1 MMKIKDSK
9 KKIIWLITVIALIT
23 IILGSVIIRNTVMN
37 QEAKEGNQLAGA
49 NQNSEL
55 IANNIK
61 KGVTIGGVTG
71 TLETLDTS
79 DATATPDKIFKG
91 ETAYVNGKK
100 ITGTYEEQ
108 MDAEIE
114 GIKIPKGFYYVG
126 GIKDS
131 GIVISDNKADENKYS
146 SQNYSDQ
153 ANIPADG
160 LIGNQ
165 FVWVPVENMADFNRY
180 SSYDDGKIQS
190 VTDYYEPAQENY
202 NYETELEDYY
212 SMIKSV
218 RKNKGFFVARFEA
231 GKENINGVETV
242 VSKKGATVWN
252 SIIWGT
258 STNTPGT
265 KGAVAKAQNMYTN
278 KNGYDVTSTLIYGI
292 QWDTIMAW
300 IDPAYKTSTCADNS
314 FAKNSTGK
322 GNYSG
327 SIAKC
332 GSSDNYRI
340 KNIYDLAGNVEE
352 WTLETA
358 YNGSRSFRVVRGG
371 SYNLSASESPASRRA
386 YPSLAG
392 IISDSYGFRVAIYL

>member
-126 GIKDS
+126 GTKDS

-146 SQNYSDQ
+146 AQNYSDQ

-165 FVWVPVENMADFNRY
+165 FVWVPVENMADFKRYTSYYGSNRPIT
-180 SSYDDGKIQS
+180 SYE
-190 VTDYYEPAQENY
+190 EPAKTGY
-202 NYETELEDYY
+202 NYETEVEDYY

-231 GKENINGVETV
+231 GKEEETV
-242 VSKKGATVWN
+242 VSKKGASVWN
-252 SIIWGT
+252 LIEWG
-258 STNTPGT
+258 SSLTNPGT
-265 KGAVAKAQNMYTN
+265 AGAVAKAENMYTD
-278 KNGYDVTSTLIYGI
+278 KDGYDVTSTLIYGI
-292 QWDTIMAW
+292 QWDTIMGW
-300 IDPAYKTSTCADNS
+300 IDPAYKTTTCADNS
-314 FAKNSTGK
+314 FVKNSTGR

-327 SIAKC
+327 GIAKC
-332 GSSDNYRI
+332 GSNDSYRI
-340 KNIYDLAGNVEE
+340 KNIYDLAGNVSE
-352 WTLETA
+352 WTLEEYETK
-358 YNGSRSFRVVRGG
+358 FRVTRGG
-371 SYNLSASESPASRRA
+371 NYSSSPTGYNASSRA
-386 YPSLAG
+386 EPSWFTMG
-392 IISDSYGFRVAIYL
+392 YNNIGFRVALYL